1 MNRDR
6 QRGKYNRK
14 SKRVILV
21 SYEGNNKTE
30 RYYFDSFKG
39 IDKNYTIKT
48 VPGNETDPVSLV
60 KQTINKVKEL
70 RLDLSKDDKAYCI
83 FDTDIDL
90 KKNVQIRKAI
100 ELGKLNNICIIT
112 SSPCIEFWF
121 LIHYEYTTKY
131 LTNNDAIK
139 RLKEYCS
146 DYSKNCNMYSILY
159 SKLNTAIE
167 NAKKLEKFH
176 LSNNISIQTV
186 EANPHTD
193 VYLIVEEL
201 SK

>member
-139 RLKEYCS
+139 RLKEYYS